1 MNSPKEAIE
10 ALGEAWG
17 FAEIAQVY
25 LAKNAEKH
33 SLILVASR
41 DVVDGMD
48 YLRAAATLLETPE
61 VQAVLGREDE
71 TITL

>member
-10 ALGEAWG
+10 ALGEAWEW
-17 FAEIAQVY
+17 AEIVQVY
-25 LAKNAEKH
+25 LGMNAEKH
-33 SLILVASR
+33 PLILVASR